1 MRNTLPVCLRPLQML
16 LSSLTLVVGST
27 DLMFLAHL
35 EVIMYCLAW
44 LNEYVSGIVIMKDC
58 KNNDKI

>member
-1 MRNTLPVCLRPLQML
+1 ML
-16 LSSLTLVVGST
+16 LSSLKLVVGST
-27 DLMFLAHL
+27 DLVFLAHL